1 MERFSCTT
9 ASHLANE
16 DPIATAYP
24 VNTYVL
30 VECTLPWAAKAWESP
45 QIPDLLR
52 KTITHV
58 TEHYPAV
65 KALLI
70 NQDRTRSSPDR
81 RVIIYQRQ
89 NCEFVS
95 GFDRYEFVIDTLD
108 EAASLI
114 QNFFKGIFL
123 RTFLIQRV
131 EDILVCTH
139 GSRDQCCGRYGE
151 PFYAQAYEIVRSQNH
166 SRQVWRSSHIG
177 GHRFAPTAVTFP
189 DGRYYARLD
198 AFSFNS
204 LLQRSGDINLITPI
218 YRGSSLIP
226 EALQELERALLL
238 RYGWD
243 WLGFRVKAEMR
254 SMHPENAEAGILAQI
269 QWQDY
274 AKEITTAQAHLF
286 PDPTRTV
293 SLQSSCQMSPEL
305 TYIKYIL
312 KNIVISR
319 PLATA
324 IAS

>member
-9 ASHLANE
+9 AARLANE
-16 DPIATAYP
+16 DPIATAHP
-24 VNTYVL
+24 VQTYVL
-30 VECTLPWAAKAWESP
+30 VECPLPWAAKAWDSP

-52 KTITHV
+52 QTIHQV

-70 NQDRTRSSPDR
+70 NQDRTRSSPHR

-89 NCEFVS
+89 NREFVS

-123 RTFLIQRV
+123 RKFLIQKV
-131 EDILVCTH
+131 QDILVCTH

-151 PFYAQAYEIVRSQNH
+151 PFYAQAYKIVRSQDHN
-166 SRQVWRSSHIG
+166 RQVWRSSHIG
-177 GHRFAPTAVTFP
+177 GHRFAPTAMTFP

-204 LLQRSGDINLITPI
+204 LLQRSGDTGLLTPI

-226 EALQELERALLL
+226 EALQELERSLLL

-243 WLGFRVKAEMR
+243 WLGFAMKAEMR
-254 SMHPENAEAGILAQI
+254 SMDPETPEAGILAQI

-274 AKEITTAQAHLF
+274 AQEIMTAQAHLF

-293 SLQSSCQMSPEL
+293 SLQSSCQMSPES

-312 KNIVISR
+312 KNLVIAR
-319 PLATA
+319 PLTTA

>member
-9 ASHLANE
+9 AARLANE

-30 VECTLPWAAKAWESP
+30 VECPLPWATKAWESP

-52 KTITHV
+52 QTIAHITD
-58 TEHYPAV
+58 HYPVV

-70 NQDRTRSSPDR
+70 NQDRTRSAPNR

-89 NCEFVS
+89 NREFSS

-114 QNFFKGIFL
+114 QNFFNRIFL
-123 RTFLIQRV
+123 RKLLIQNV
-131 EDILVCTH
+131 QDILVCTH

-151 PFYAQAYEIVRSQNH
+151 PFYVQAYKIVRSQDHN
-166 SRQVWRSSHIG
+166 RQVWRSSHIG

-204 LLQRSGDINLITPI
+204 LLQRSGDIDLLTPI
-218 YRGSSLIP
+218 YRGSSLFP
-226 EALQELERALLL
+226 EALQELERSLLL

-243 WLGFRVKAEMR
+243 WFGFVMKAEMR
-254 SMHPENAEAGILAQI
+254 SIQPETPEAGLFAQI
-269 QWQDY
+269 QWQGCS
-274 AKEITTAQAHLF
+274 KEIMTAQAQLF
-286 PDPTRTV
+286 PDPSRTV
-293 SLQSSCQMSPEL
+293 SLQHSCQMSSES

-312 KNIVISR
+312 KNIVVSR
-319 PLATA
+319 LFTNA

>member
-9 ASHLANE
+9 AARLANE

-24 VNTYVL
+24 VHTYVL
-30 VECTLPWAAKAWESP
+30 VECPLPWAAKAWDSP

-52 KTITHV
+52 KTITHII
-58 TEHYPAV
+58 EDYPAV

-70 NQDRTRSSPDR
+70 NQDRTRSSPHR

-89 NCEFVS
+89 NRERVS
-95 GFDRYEFVIDTLD
+95 AFDRYEFVIDTLD

-123 RTFLIQRV
+123 RKFVIQKV
-131 EDILVCTH
+131 QDILVCTH

-151 PFYAQAYEIVRSQNH
+151 PFYSQAYKIVRSQDHNC
-166 SRQVWRSSHIG
+166 QVWRSSHIG

-204 LLQRSGDINLITPI
+204 LLQRSGDINLLTPI

-226 EALQELERALLL
+226 EALQELERSLLL

-243 WLGFRVKAEMR
+243 WLGFAMKAEMR
-254 SMHPENAEAGILAQI
+254 SISSENPEAGILAQI

-274 AKEITTAQAHLF
+274 AKDITTAQAHLF

-293 SLQSSCQMSPEL
+293 SLQPSCQMSPES

-312 KNIVISR
+312 KNIVIAR

>member
-9 ASHLANE
+9 AARLVNE

-30 VECTLPWAAKAWESP
+30 VECPLPWAAKAWESP

-52 KTITHV
+52 QTITHV
-58 TEHYPAV
+58 TEHYPTV

-70 NQDRTRSSPDR
+70 NQDRTRSAPNR

-89 NCEFVS
+89 NREFS
-95 GFDRYEFVIDTLD
+95 GKFDRYEFVIDTLD

-123 RTFLIQRV
+123 RKFLIQSV
-131 EDILVCTH
+131 QDILVCTH

-151 PFYAQAYEIVRSQNH
+151 PFYTQAYKIVRSQNYN
-166 SRQVWRSSHIG
+166 RQVWRSSHIG

-204 LLQRSGDINLITPI
+204 LLQRLGDISLLTPI
-218 YRGSSLIP
+218 YRGSSLLP
-226 EALQELERALLL
+226 EALQELERSLLL

-243 WLGFRVKAEMR
+243 WLGFAIKAEMR
-254 SMHPENAEAGILAQI
+254 SMHPDNPDAGICAQI

-274 AKEITTAQAHLF
+274 SKEITTVQAHLF

-293 SLQSSCQMSPEL
+293 TLQASCQLSPES

-319 PLATA
+319 PLTPA

>member
-9 ASHLANE
+9 AARLANE

-24 VNTYVL
+24 VQTYVL
-30 VECTLPWAAKAWESP
+30 VECPLPWAAKAWDSP
-45 QIPDLLR
+45 QISDLLR
-52 KTITHV
+52 KTIHHV
-58 TEHYPAV
+58 TESYPAV

-70 NQDRTRSSPDR
+70 NQDRTRSSPHR

-89 NCEFVS
+89 NREFVS

-123 RTFLIQRV
+123 RKFLIQNV
-131 EDILVCTH
+131 QDILVCTH

-151 PFYAQAYEIVRSQNH
+151 PFYAQAYKIVRSQDHN
-166 SRQVWRSSHIG
+166 RQVWRSSHIG

-204 LLQRSGDINLITPI
+204 LLQRSGDINLLTPI
-218 YRGSSLIP
+218 YRGSSLIS
-226 EALQELERALLL
+226 EVLQELERSLLL

-243 WLGFRVKAEMR
+243 WLGFAMKAEMR
-254 SMHPENAEAGILAQI
+254 SMDPENPEAGILAQI

-286 PDPTRTV
+286 PDPIRTV
-293 SLQSSCQMSPEL
+293 SLQSSCQMSPES

-312 KNIVISR
+312 KNIVIAR
-319 PLATA
+319 PLTTA